1 MYGIIV
7 IDGNGKRSTLNG
19 TYKTFNDAEYVA
31 LRSGY
36 PHYIITFTKNGTTVF
51 VLNTEEL

>member
-36 PHYIITFTKNGTTVF
+36 PHYIITFTKKGTTVF